1 MLSLLLLAVLADP
14 ARALSAAAAKVDIT
28 PDIERRRIYMAGY
41 GAKGKRP
48 HGVHDPLHARLL
60 VVSDGHRTIG
70 IVGLDLLGYT
80 RNDVEDLR
88 RLAGFTGPDRYLF
101 VAATHQHSG
110 PDTLGLWG
118 PLPGLSG
125 VNARYHREIK
135 DRIAAA
141 LRDLSGKLEPAA
153 LEASVRRIDPSGICK
168 DLRDPK
174 VIDPDLGV
182 ARFVAKGGKTL
193 ATVVNYSCH
202 PEVLGKKNRM
212 ITADFPGPLCDDVEE
227 ALGGTCVYLSGSIGG
242 LLSPD
247 HKEGREDFFEAHR
260 IGAAL
265 AAKAAAQARGP
276 AARYDPPASAQK
288 PSIDVKSETVLV
300 PVENSRYLAFLPAL
314 TFGHDLKEASGRRI
328 PGWKAYWLALKHIL
342 VRLSPGQRP
351 WVETEVS
358 LVTIGPLRILG
369 IPAEIFP
376 ELVIGGYD
384 GRYRGKWPLLDP
396 KNPDPPDLS
405 KAPKGPYLKELM
417 GRGPLDGVPFVV
429 GLANDEIGYLVPD
442 YDFKIRGN
450 LTLLPRMPGHHYEET
465 NSIGPKATEI
475 VLGAARRLLQAERSS
490 ANR

>member
-1 MLSLLLLAVLADP
+1 MLSLLLLAVLAEP

-48 HGVHDPLHARLL
+48 HGVHDRLHARLL
-60 VVSDGHRTIG
+60 LLRDGDRTIA
-70 IVGLDLLGYT
+70 IVGLDLLGFT
-80 RNDVEDLR
+80 RNDTEDLR
-88 RLAGFTGPDRYLF
+88 RLAGFPGGDRYLF

-125 VNARYHREIK
+125 VNKRYHRELK
-135 DRIAAA
+135 DKIAAA
-141 LRDLSGKLEPAA
+141 LRELESRLEPAA
-153 LEASVRRIDPSGICK
+153 LEASVKPIDPSGICK

-174 VIDPDLGV
+174 VIDPELGV
-182 ARFVAKGGKTL
+182 ARLVAKGGKTL

-212 ITADFPGPLCDDVEE
+212 ITADFPGPLCDDVEQ

-265 AAKAAAQARGP
+265 AAKAAAQARTPTARSSQP
-276 AARYDPPASAQK
+276 ALRARA
-288 PSIDVKSETVLV
+288 ETVLV

-314 TFGHDLKEASGRRI
+314 TFGHDLMEPSGRRI
-328 PGWKAYWLALKHIL
+328 PGWKAYWLALKHIVL
-342 VRLSPGQRP
+342 RLSPKERP

-358 LVTIGPLRILG
+358 LLDIGPLRLLG

-376 ELVIGGYD
+376 ELVVGGYD

-405 KAPKGPYLKELM
+405 KAPKGPYLKGQM
-417 GRGPLDGVPFVV
+417 GGGVNFVV
-429 GLANDEIGYLVPD
+429 GLANDEIGYLVPG
-442 YDFKIRGN
+442 YDFKIRDN

-465 NSIGPKATEI
+465 NSIGPKATDL
-475 VLGAARRLLQAERSS
+475 VVDAARRLLQAQSSS
-490 ANR
+490 AKR